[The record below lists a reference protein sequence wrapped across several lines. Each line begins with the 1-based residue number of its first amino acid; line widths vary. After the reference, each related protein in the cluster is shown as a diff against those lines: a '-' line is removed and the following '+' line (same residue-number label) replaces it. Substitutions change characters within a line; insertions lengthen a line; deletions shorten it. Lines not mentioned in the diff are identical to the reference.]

1 MELQFLL
8 QFLFNFTS
16 EKILTLEIMA
26 NIPLKAKVSLI
37 NNYIQ
42 TNYLK
47 SRGKAVHEEWS
58 INDILTDIKE
68 DLSTLEKER
77 TTEHVPL
84 GLITRDLKYLKE
96 KQTSLRSG
104 LETVMEEL
112 KSTIESMKSLQDSQ
126 SDPDVNLDKVIKDL
140 EDLGSE

>member
-1 MELQFLL
+1 
-8 QFLFNFTS
+8 
-16 EKILTLEIMA
+16 MA
-26 NIPLKAKVSLI
+26 NIPLKVKVTLI

-47 SRGKAVHEEWS
+47 SRGKSEHEEYL

-84 GLITRDLKYLKE
+84 GLITRDLKNIQE
-96 KQTSLRSG
+96 KQKSLGSG
-104 LETVMEEL
+104 LESVVEEL
-112 KSTIESMKSLQDSQ
+112 KSVIESMKSLQETQ
-126 SDPDVNLDKVIKDL
+126 SDPDLNLDKVIKDL
-140 EDLGSE
+140 EDLGAE